1 MNEVQER
8 VLEVLDCGRD
18 NPKTADEIVAELNL
32 PHDRTNVAIRNEI
45 KSMRSNYGQLIG
57 SSNEGF
63 FLIKDEE
70 DLNVTLRHLESRVTK
85 TIAII
90 EKLRESFNNRDN
102 E

>member
-8 VLEVLDCGRD
+8 ILEVLDCGRA

-32 PHDRTNVAIRNEI
+32 PFDRTNVAIRNEI
-45 KSMRSNYGQLIG
+45 KSMRRDYGQLIG

-63 FLIKDEE
+63 FLIEDEE
-70 DLNVTLRHLESRVTK
+70 DLNVTLRHLESRVRETSV
-85 TIAII
+85 II
-90 EKLRESFNNRDN
+90 ERLRESFNSRDN